1 MLDTPIKERQ
11 FTALMK
17 VCGISTGTDT
27 HKSMK
32 LVFVEGKTTREASAE
47 VGLAY
52 NTIAAAKAKVINRHA
67 TIDARIALLQEARG

>member
-1 MLDTPIKERQ
+1 MLEIPITERQ

-17 VCGISTGTDT
+17 VCGITTGTDT

-32 LVFVEGKTTREASAE
+32 LVFVEGKTTREVSAQ

>member
-1 MLDTPIKERQ
+1 MLDAPITERQ

-17 VCGISTGTDT
+17 VCGITTGTDT

>member
-1 MLDTPIKERQ
+1 MLDTPITERQ

-17 VCGISTGTDT
+17 VCGISSGTDT

>member
-1 MLDTPIKERQ
+1 MLDAPITERQ

-17 VCGISTGTDT
+17 VCGISSGTDT

>member
-1 MLDTPIKERQ
+1 MLEIPITERQ

-17 VCGISTGTDT
+17 VCGITPGTDT

-32 LVFVEGKTTREASAE
+32 KVFVEGKTNRETSAE
-47 VGLAY
+47 IGLAY